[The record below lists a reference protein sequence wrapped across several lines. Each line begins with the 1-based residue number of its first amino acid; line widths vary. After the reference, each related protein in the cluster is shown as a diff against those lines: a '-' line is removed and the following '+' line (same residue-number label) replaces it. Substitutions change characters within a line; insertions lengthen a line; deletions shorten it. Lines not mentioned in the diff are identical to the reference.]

1 MLQDEL
7 ERLRL
12 SQSGRVEGDPSNLKV
27 IEEIKNRLIN
37 ENEQKIKRLQESQ
50 NIEITRMRATQE
62 KEIERLKISQEKE
75 I

>member
-1 MLQDEL
+1 MSRLISKTSKLESENMDLSSKLRSLEKQNILLQDEL

-37 ENEQKIKRLQESQ
+37 EN
-50 NIEITRMRATQE
+50 
-62 KEIERLKISQEKE
+62 
-75 I
+75 

>member
-1 MLQDEL
+1 MSRLISKTSKLESENMDLSSKLRSLEKQNKLLQDEL

-37 ENEQKIKRLQESQ
+37 EN
-50 NIEITRMRATQE
+50 
-62 KEIERLKISQEKE
+62 
-75 I
+75 